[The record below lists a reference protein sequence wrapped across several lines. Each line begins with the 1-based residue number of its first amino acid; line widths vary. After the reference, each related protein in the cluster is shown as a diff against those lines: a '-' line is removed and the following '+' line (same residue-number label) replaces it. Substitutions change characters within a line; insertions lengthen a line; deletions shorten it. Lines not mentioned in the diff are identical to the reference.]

1 MQSGN
6 VIFDHDKCKGCLLC
20 VEFCPKD
27 ILVQDKQSIN
37 KAGYNIIKV
46 TDMDLCIGCGLCA
59 IMCPDSVITVEVK
72 KHE

>member
-1 MQSGN
+1 MQSGK
-6 VIFDHDKCKGCLLC
+6 VTFDHDKCKGCLLC

-27 ILVQDKQSIN
+27 ILYQDKKSMN
-37 KAGYNIIKV
+37 KAGYNMIKV
-46 TDMDLCIGCGLCA
+46 TEMDQCIGCGLCA